1 MHIDDFFTDIIAYVL
16 TLDVVI
22 PAQSGFV
29 PSMLHSPHAILG
41 RYEGLCNDDDAPK
54 WTQMIPG
61 RPIEFRRPRGAMAE
75 VFGTLAL
82 WTENQAVVSEI
93 SNMLA

>member
-16 TLDVVI
+16 TLDVAI
-22 PAQSGFV
+22 PAQSGFA
-29 PSMLHSPHAILG
+29 PSMLHSPQAILG
-41 RYEGLCNDDDAPK
+41 RYEGLCSDDDAPE

-61 RPIEFRRPRGAMAE
+61 RLIKFRQPRGAMAE

-93 SNMLA
+93 LNMLA